1 MAVWIHIR
9 TRRNI
14 VEGDP
19 MNVGDLV
26 IYENVPDRIGIVM
39 NQVGVVDRW
48 VVLWPSGSLEAFWSI
63 DLEVISENR

>member
-1 MAVWIHIR
+1 
-9 TRRNI
+9 
-14 VEGDP
+14 

-26 IYENVPDRIGIVM
+26 INENEPDRIGIVM

-63 DLEVISENR
+63 DLEVISESR